1 MELRLGRPHLGG
13 GVLFAIT
20 LLAGVVVPA
29 LAYTLLDSAIPGSI
43 PNLQYVVATAFALT
57 AMMTLLEARAAI
69 GSHDE
74 PETGDVGSPLELAEL
89 PTLSAIVSAYLPNE
103 RELVL
108 ETIVHLAT
116 EMRVAPGRLQ
126 IILAYNTPADI
137 PDVEGMLASLA
148 ALNVAFTPL
157 RVPGSRS
164 KAENI
169 NAALALVRGE
179 VTLLLDA
186 DHRPARDA
194 AVRALRWFGAGY
206 DIVQGRCVIREH
218 AANWLARVV
227 AVEFEQIYAVAHA
240 GRSLAFD
247 TAVFGGTNGWW
258 RTSVL
263 REIGMDDQM
272 LTEDIDASVRALL
285 AGYRTIHDRTIIS
298 TELAPPTARAWWGQR
313 LRWAQGWFEVTLR
326 HQAAI
331 IRSPR
336 LSGELKLYW
345 TYLLGWRELFPLLSL
360 QIFALLLADAM
371 LGRPFTWFSQPFLL
385 ITTVVTLIAGPLAAI
400 VTYKVALASQRRE
413 LRRWFFIYAAGS
425 LLYTIVKNTVAMVAN
440 VRELVGQRS
449 WIVTSRSGATA
460 LAIGLLLTATAAPGA
475 RAAETAT
482 IGLGLPGSPVL
493 TLTGRAPVATF
504 SVAVPNDW
512 RTVGGTLRLGW
523 RASSVVTANSTL
535 AVRIGATLV
544 AASPLR
550 PGVGGAT
557 VPIPPQPLP
566 GHRLVVELAGQL
578 HTRVDTGCCVPDPA
592 TGAIVTLDASST
604 SVTVVGTRASTAPQL
619 ADLPG
624 SLVDVVGVHATPLY
638 VALPARPDAATVRA
652 AMVAAGAVARATSLT
667 TVPIKVVLG
676 ASPTVLRTLPGQVVR
691 VVPSGGPRVGVG
703 RRPDGR
709 LIVTVAGRGDGAVS
723 AAWALARPTPD
734 YLAGSRARIAG
745 GFAPGGPPAPVDA
758 PISSAGG
765 DGTGPLQ
772 VSADFRL
779 PEAREL
785 TDAKAR
791 LQLDIGFSAPA
802 GGRIDIELN
811 GLPLASRNL
820 PPQGL
825 SQVQVATDLVRDAAD
840 VINGGVLSE
849 LAPGDN
855 FLTIQGSLPA
865 GQPVGGSGDA
875 QAPEVRI
882 LPTSVVRFASRPR
895 GGPPSLDLWPWPYS
909 TAGRGAMSAATF
921 VLPSGPSASEL
932 AWAIWTVAEASR
944 WTAVPAAPAVAI
956 GPSTLPAG
964 DDIVLARGLAPP
976 VALPAGA
983 PAPPQHGLLETYA
996 SHGRELLVAFD
1007 VRALRPLAAGY
1018 YVGRVKGTAAV
1029 VTPSGA
1035 VTTLVP
1041 TPPTIA
1047 FVKAPLP
1054 WKGPVA
1060 VLVLV
1065 ALVVFALR
1073 IRRARRRLEA
1083 LPPPAP
1089 LAPVDEAT
1097 LRAELEGWER
1107 LAAADGNGSAPR
1119 DAPTRK

>member
-1 MELRLGRPHLGG
+1 MKPGLGRHRLGGAAL
-13 GVLFAIT
+13 LAIT
-20 LLAGVVVPA
+20 LLAGVVIPA
-29 LAYTLLDSAIPGSI
+29 LAYTLLDTVIPGTI
-43 PNLQYVVATAFALT
+43 PNLQYLVATAFALT

-89 PTLSAIVSAYLPNE
+89 PTLTAIVSAYLPNE

-126 IILAYNTPADI
+126 IILAYNTPADM
-137 PDVEGMLASLA
+137 PDVEGMLESLA
-148 ALNVAFTPL
+148 ELNVAFTPL

-169 NAALALVRGE
+169 NAAMGHVRGE

-194 AVRALRWFGAGY
+194 AARALRWFGAGY
-206 DIVQGRCVIREH
+206 DIVQGRCVIRESE
-218 AANWLARVV
+218 ANWLARVV

-285 AGYRTIHDRTIIS
+285 AGYRTIHDRTILS
-298 TELAPPTARAWWGQR
+298 TELAPPSARAWWGQR

-326 HQAAI
+326 HQGAI
-331 IRSPR
+331 VRSPR

-360 QIFALLLADAM
+360 QIFALLLADAL

-385 ITTVVTLIAGPLAAI
+385 ITTLVTLIAGPLAAI
-400 VTYKVALASQRRE
+400 VTYKVALGSQRRE

-425 LLYTIVKNTVAMVAN
+425 LLYTIVKNTVALAAN

-449 WIVTSRSGATA
+449 WIVTSRSGATVLA
-460 LAIGLLLTATAAPGA
+460 LILVLVATSAPGA

-482 IGLGLPGSPVL
+482 LGLGFPGSPAM
-493 TLTGRAPVATF
+493 TLTGRAPVTTF
-504 SVAVPNDW
+504 SLAVPNDW
-512 RTVGGTLRLGW
+512 KTVRGTLRLGW
-523 RASSVVTANSTL
+523 RASSVVAANSTIG
-535 AVRIGATLV
+535 VRVGGTPV
-544 AASPLR
+544 AAAPLR
-550 PGVGGAT
+550 PGVGSLT
-557 VPIPPQPLP
+557 VPIAPQPLP
-566 GHRLVVELAGQL
+566 GHRLVVEVDGQL
-578 HTRVDTGCCVPDPA
+578 HTRIDSACCVPDPA

-604 SVTVVGTRASTAPQL
+604 SVTVVGTRASSPPQL

-624 SLVDVVGVHATPLY
+624 SLVDVLGLRATPLY
-638 VALPARPDAATVRA
+638 VALPARPDAAAVRA
-652 AMVAAGAVARATSLT
+652 GMLVAGAVARATSLT

-676 ASPTVLRTLPGQVVR
+676 ASPTALQTLPGQVVR
-691 VVPSGGPRVGVG
+691 VLPYGGPRVGVG

-709 LIVTVAGRGDGAVS
+709 LIVTVAGRGDGVVS
-723 AAWALARPTPD
+723 AAWALARPIPT
-734 YLAGSRARIAG
+734 YLAGSRAQIAG
-745 GFAPGGPPAPVDA
+745 VLSPGGTAAPTAA

-765 DGTGPLQ
+765 EGTGPLQ
-772 VSADFRL
+772 MSADFRL
-779 PEAREL
+779 PESREL
-785 TDAKAR
+785 TNAKAQ

-802 GGRIDIELN
+802 GGRIDIGLN

-820 PPQGL
+820 PPQGP
-825 SQVQVATDLVRDAAD
+825 SQLQVLTDLVRDAAD

-855 FLTIQGSLPA
+855 FLTIHGSLPP

-875 QAPEVRI
+875 QAPQVRI
-882 LPTSVVRFASRPR
+882 LPTSVVRFTSRPR
-895 GGPPSLDLWPWPYS
+895 SGLASLDLWPWPYS

-921 VLPSGPSASEL
+921 VLPKDPTPSEL
-932 AWAIWTVAEASR
+932 AWATWTVAEASR
-944 WTAVPAAPAVAI
+944 WTAAPAAPNVAI
-956 GPSTLPAG
+956 GPATLPAG
-964 DDIVLARGLAPP
+964 DDLVLTRGLIAP

-983 PAPPQHGLLETYA
+983 PALPQHGLLETYA
-996 SHGRELLVAFD
+996 SHGRQLLVAWD
-1007 VRALRPLAAGY
+1007 VRALRPLAVGY
-1018 YVGRVKGTAAV
+1018 YVGRLKGVAAV
-1029 VTPSGA
+1029 VAPSGA
-1035 VTTLVP
+1035 LTTLVP

-1054 WKGPVA
+1054 WEGPVA
-1060 VLVLV
+1060 ILVLV
-1065 ALVVFALR
+1065 ALVVFARR

-1083 LPPPAP
+1083 LPAPAP
-1089 LAPVDEAT
+1089 LAPVDEAV
-1097 LRAELEGWER
+1097 LRAELDGWER
-1107 LAAADGNGSAPR
+1107 LAAADGNGSAPH
-1119 DAPTRK
+1119 DAQTRS